1 MNASID
7 ISVDHGAGP
16 PRPGDARGPV
26 RPANRDTGTGS
37 FSILFETEDDRR
49 HISEQPAYFR
59 DLNIDQIVDGVVTGR
74 DEYDLRALF
83 NAPLRRPEA
92 IRYRND
98 VFRDCRKPII
108 GSALR
113 NFAAQMR
120 TIRAHLVQIEKL
132 SEKYQRQAW
141 LLDAIELYCVACVDL
156 RAVLQ
161 AARPE
166 SRGFTTFLQYLDDY
180 LASPRFSAMRSGV
193 ARVKNDLSMVRYKV
207 LVEGGR
213 FTVQRYKSEIDYS
226 KNVLDT
232 FARFRQGDVKD
243 RHSGKFHDWPEMN
256 HVEAKILEFVVLLF
270 PEPFSRMDAFCNQHG
285 DFRDPVIER
294 FDREIQFYAGYL
306 DYIRI
311 LSSPGFC
318 DPEIAMADNDVHGD
332 DGFDLA
338 LAVKLAKDGQQ
349 AVCNSFAL
357 TGKERILVVSGP
369 NQGGKTTFARM
380 FGQMHYLA
388 AMGCPI
394 PGTRARLRLFDS
406 LFTHF
411 EREESIE
418 TLSGKLQDDLNR
430 IHNILV
436 HATSDSIVILNE
448 IFTST
453 SLADALFLSKRI
465 IAKIIERDMLA
476 VWVTFVDELSRLG
489 PETVSMVS
497 DVMVDDPAQRTFR
510 IQRRPADGRS
520 HAMSLAQKHGL
531 TYERIIERV
540 RP

>member
-1 MNASID
+1 MSAFVD
-7 ISVDHGAGP
+7 ISVDRGAGLA
-16 PRPGDARGPV
+16 RPVAAQEPV
-26 RPANRDTGTGS
+26 CPMKANKGSTS
-37 FSILFETEDDRR
+37 FSILFEMDEDRR

-59 DLNIDQIVDGVVTGR
+59 DLNIDQIVNGVVAGR
-74 DEYDLRALF
+74 DEYDLRPLF

-98 VFRDCRKPII
+98 VFRDCRRSSI

-113 NFAAQMR
+113 NFAEQMR
-120 TIRAHLVQIEKL
+120 TVRAYLVQIEKL

-141 LLDAIELYCVACVDL
+141 LLDAIELYCAACMDL
-156 RAVLQ
+156 RAGLQ
-161 AARPE
+161 ADRPQ

-180 LASPRFSAMRSGV
+180 LASARFSAMKSGV
-193 ARVKNDLSMVRYKV
+193 ARIKNDLSLLRYKITV
-207 LVEGGR
+207 GGGR
-213 FTVQRYKSEIDYS
+213 FTVQRYEGEIDYS
-226 KNVLDT
+226 KDVLDT
-232 FARFRQGDVKD
+232 FARFKQGDVRD
-243 RHSGKFHDWPEMN
+243 HRSGKFHDWPEMN
-256 HVEAKILEFVVLLF
+256 HVEAKILEFVALLF
-270 PEPFSRMDAFCNQHG
+270 PEPFSRMDTFCSRHG
-285 DFRDPVIER
+285 DFRDPVIQR
-294 FDREIQFYAGYL
+294 FDREIQFYVGYL
-306 DYIRI
+306 DYTRI
-311 LSSPGFC
+311 LSSLHFC
-318 DPEIAMADNDVHGD
+318 DPEMATTDKDVHGD

-338 LAVKLAKDGQQ
+338 LAVKLAKEGQQ
-349 AVCNSFAL
+349 AICNSFSL

-388 AMGCPI
+388 AMGCPV
-394 PGTRARLRLFDS
+394 PGTSARLRHFDS

-411 EREESIE
+411 EREESIG
-418 TLSGKLQDDLNR
+418 TLNGKLQDDLDR
-430 IHNILV
+430 IHRILL

-465 IAKIIERDMLA
+465 IAKLLERDMLA

-497 DVMVDDPAQRTFR
+497 DVMIDDPARRSFR

-520 HAMSLAQKHGL
+520 HAMSLARKHGL